1 MTLLVIF
8 DSLAKEKYRLACVI
22 NPNMSFIQLLQEIV
36 SQLSGESC
44 TESRRK
50 QILEVFNQLLLKTR
64 AAGKK
69 ASIFMD
75 EANAMKPSTLKG
87 LGA

>member
-1 MTLLVIF
+1 MTVQVIF
-8 DSLAKEKYRLACVI
+8 DSLAKEKYRLACMN
-22 NPNMSFIQLLQEIV
+22 NPNRSLIELLQEIV

-44 TESRRK
+44 TKSRRK
-50 QILEVFNQLLLKTR
+50 QMLEVFNQLLLKTR

-69 ASIFMD
+69 VLIFMD